1 MLQNFMADLF
11 TISFL
16 MKMITDRVDTMI
28 TRGLALEHVTASQ
41 GRVMAYLVSRDGET
55 VSQKDIEQ
63 YLGVSHTTAKGI
75 VQRLEQKG
83 WVITAFDN
91 EDGRVKNVYLTDR
104 CRSIHQAI
112 DRQVSLMEDSLLRNI
127 PAEGRQVLRQLLKRM
142 YDNIK

>member
-1 MLQNFMADLF
+1 MENLF

-16 MKMITDRVDTMI
+16 MKMITDRVDTMM
-28 TRGLALEHVTASQ
+28 TRRLAMELVTASQ
-41 GRVMAYLVSRDGET
+41 GRVLAYLTSRGGEV

-83 WVITAFDN
+83 WVVTAFDN
-91 EDGRVKNVYLTDR
+91 EDGRVKNVYLTDKS
-104 CRSIHQAI
+104 RSIHEAI
-112 DRQVSLMEDSLLRNI
+112 DCQIKVIEDSLLNGV
-127 PAEGRQVLRQLLKRM
+127 PAEDRQVLRRSLKRM